1 MDFHVENGKV
11 FSNMSSIKYK
21 NVDTKLYHTSQKL
34 GFVTIQR
41 QNPLSCE
48 VTNVTGRYMDT
59 ALCLT
64 LTEVNLGGGCCGLT
78 TQGTSYINHEMID
91 SLFVVGAVIN

>member
-1 MDFHVENGKV
+1 MDFHVENSKV
-11 FSNMSSIKYK
+11 FSNMSSIKYI

-59 ALCLT
+59 VLD
-64 LTEVNLGGGCCGLT
+64 
-78 TQGTSYINHEMID
+78 ID
-91 SLFVVGAVIN
+91 RG

>member
-1 MDFHVENGKV
+1 MDFYVENGKV
-11 FSNMSSIKYK
+11 FSNILSSIKYI

-59 ALCLT
+59 VLDLDR
-64 LTEVNLGGGCCGLT
+64 G
-78 TQGTSYINHEMID
+78 
-91 SLFVVGAVIN
+91 

>member
-1 MDFHVENGKV
+1 M
-11 FSNMSSIKYK
+11 FSNMSSIKYI

-59 ALCLT
+59 VCLT
-64 LTEVNLGGGCCGLT
+64 LTEVNILGGCCGLT

>member
-1 MDFHVENGKV
+1 
-11 FSNMSSIKYK
+11 MSSIKYI
-21 NVDTKLYHTSQKL
+21 NVDTKLYHTSADTSQKL

-59 ALCLT
+59 VLDLDR
-64 LTEVNLGGGCCGLT
+64 G
-78 TQGTSYINHEMID
+78 
-91 SLFVVGAVIN
+91 

>member
-1 MDFHVENGKV
+1 
-11 FSNMSSIKYK
+11 MSSIKYIY
-21 NVDTKLYHTSQKL
+21 VDTKLYHTSQKL

-59 ALCLT
+59 VLDLDR
-64 LTEVNLGGGCCGLT
+64 G
-78 TQGTSYINHEMID
+78 
-91 SLFVVGAVIN
+91 

>member
-11 FSNMSSIKYK
+11 FSNMSSIKYI

-48 VTNVTGRYMDT
+48 FTNVTGLYMDT
-59 ALCLT
+59 VLDLDRGYF
-64 LTEVNLGGGCCGLT
+64 LGGCCGLT

>member
-11 FSNMSSIKYK
+11 FSNMSSIEYI
-21 NVDTKLYHTSQKL
+21 NVDMKLYHTSQKL

-41 QNPLSCE
+41 QNPLSCK

-59 ALCLT
+59 VLDLR
-64 LTEVNLGGGCCGLT
+64 EEHPGFNLP
-78 TQGTSYINHEMID
+78 I
-91 SLFVVGAVIN
+91 

>member
-1 MDFHVENGKV
+1 MLRMVKCLAICRP
-11 FSNMSSIKYK
+11 SKYI

-59 ALCLT
+59 VLDLDR
-64 LTEVNLGGGCCGLT
+64 G
-78 TQGTSYINHEMID
+78 
-91 SLFVVGAVIN
+91 